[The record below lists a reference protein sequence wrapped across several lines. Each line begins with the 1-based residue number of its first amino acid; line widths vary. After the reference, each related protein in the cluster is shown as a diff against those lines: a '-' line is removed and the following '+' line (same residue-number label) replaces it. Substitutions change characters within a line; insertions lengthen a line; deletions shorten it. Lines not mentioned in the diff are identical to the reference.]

1 MTKKILVTTA
11 WPYANGPLHL
21 GHLAGSYLPADIFAR
36 YNRMVGNETL
46 MVSGTDEHGT
56 PISVQAERENRS
68 PRDVVDKY
76 NEIIKRSLE
85 DIGCSY
91 DLFTRTTT
99 ENHRKTVQDFFL
111 TLVDHGFI
119 YEKTMNL
126 PYCSK
131 CNKFLP
137 DRYIEGTC
145 PKCSAKEARG
155 DQCDECGRTL
165 DPIELIDPYCKHC
178 HTMPETRDSRH
189 YFFKLSAFQGKL
201 IAWIETKKGQW
212 RPNVYNF
219 TINWLKEGL
228 LDRPIT
234 RDLKWG
240 IPIPLEGAEGK
251 VIYVWFEAV
260 IGYLSATKQ
269 YFAERGRPDAWRDW
283 WEDPNTETYY
293 FIGKDNIPFHTIIW
307 PAMLL
312 GYGELNLPS
321 AVPANEFLNF
331 GGGKFSTSKGY
342 AVWLDGYLEHFD
354 PDPLRYYLSINMP
367 ESKDADFTWDE
378 FKRRN
383 NEELVSTFGN
393 FVHRVLT
400 FIDKFYDGTIPEAA
414 DLDER
419 DLSILDDIDMA
430 VDEVGIHIQKCEFK
444 RAMAR
449 VMSLASLG
457 NQYFNEKAPWKKR
470 RSREN
475 ALYVGACNVY
485 FDEKAQLEEEGSRG
499 NTLYVSACIVRTLSI
514 LITPFLPFSAQKLW
528 NMLGYA
534 GSVHEQEWESA
545 METVKSQCIKDVK
558 PLFKLI
564 EDADIKEWN
573 AKLGK
578 V

>member
-1 MTKKILVTTA
+1 MSLKNKMTKKILVTTA

-56 PISVQAERENRS
+56 PISVQAERENRA
-68 PRDVVDKY
+68 PRDIADKY
-76 NEIIKRSLE
+76 HGIIKRSLG

-99 ENHRKTVQDFFL
+99 ENHHNTVRDFFL
-111 TLVDHGFI
+111 TLLDHGFI
-119 YEKTMNL
+119 YEKTMSL
-126 PYCSK
+126 PYCPK

-137 DRYIEGTC
+137 DRYVEGTC
-145 PKCSAKEARG
+145 PRCSAKEARG

-165 DPIELIDPYCKHC
+165 DPTELIDPYCKHC
-178 HTMPETRDSRH
+178 HTMPGMRESKH
-189 YFFKLSAFQGKL
+189 YFLKLSAFQDKL

-234 RDLKWG
+234 RDLEWG
-240 IPIPLEGAEGK
+240 VPIPIEGAEGK

-269 YFAERGRPDAWRDW
+269 YFAERGKPYAWKDW
-283 WEDPNTETYY
+283 WKDPNTETYY

-312 GYGELNLPS
+312 GYGECLNLPS
-321 AVPANEFLNF
+321 DVPANEFLNLE
-331 GGGKFSTSKGY
+331 GGKFSTSKGY
-342 AVWLDGYLEHFD
+342 AVWLDEYLEHFD

-378 FKRRN
+378 FRRRN
-383 NEELVSTFGN
+383 NEELVATFGN
-393 FVHRVLT
+393 FAHRVLT
-400 FIDKFYDGTIPEAA
+400 FIDKFYDGIIPEAA
-414 DLDER
+414 DLDEQ
-419 DLSILDDIDMA
+419 DMSVLADIDMA
-430 VDEVGIHIQKCEFK
+430 VDEVGTHIQKCEFK
-444 RAMAR
+444 RGMTR
-449 VMSLASLG
+449 IMNLASLG
-457 NQYFNEKAPWKKR
+457 NQYFNEKAPWKDKE
-470 RSREN
+470 S
-475 ALYVGACNVY
+475 C
-485 FDEKAQLEEEGSRG
+485 G
-499 NTLYVSACIVRTLSI
+499 NTLYVSACIARALSI

-528 NMLGYA
+528 NMLGYDS
-534 GSVHEQEWESA
+534 SVHEQEWRSA
-545 METVKSQCIKDVK
+545 KGNIKSQRIRDVK

-564 EDADIKEWN
+564 EEGDIRERK

-578 V
+578 M